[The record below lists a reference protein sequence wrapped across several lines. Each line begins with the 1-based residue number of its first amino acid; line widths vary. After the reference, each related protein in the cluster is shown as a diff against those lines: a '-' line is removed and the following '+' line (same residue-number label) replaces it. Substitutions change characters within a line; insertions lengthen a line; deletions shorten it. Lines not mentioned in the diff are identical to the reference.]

1 MAEISGKKIIAAVA
15 TNSSADKLLFE
26 DKQTQIGAIFG
37 EPDKE
42 NDGGGT
48 PAGTPVSQKDF
59 YWDQI
64 VLVLISA
71 MLGLS
76 FLDISIEFFRGSE
89 VQCYFDI
96 DNFSVSKGNYINSY
110 CYGSLPNAQYYLVF
124 VLITALFVI
133 APHYLWSGYFA
144 AQFDFFFDLIKNLD
158 RLRDTHTGEYNPQ
171 NFERVKKLEEKFK
184 KPRIFL
190 FYLLK
195 LVLQLVFCV
204 IALGVNIWFFD
215 VDDFSVKFDCPRNC
229 AFDGSGNLNCSAPD
243 QKWPLNEQFNCVY
256 NSFRL
261 LDFLHKAMFGLL
273 GMIICVLILG
283 FSWSCLGRH
292 TNELG
297 AKRIADFCFNS
308 CLQPEAFAFTPWT
321 ALLSFQ
327 CRKPKFSR
335 AMKVPSP
342 CKNCCTAIWLWFK
355 RIPHYFNPR
364 IMNDIDFLLMR
375 LFKADSGHG
384 QVFKDIQITKHL
396 YTQNSD
402 DHKRLYLLNK
412 IQSDFLDEQITSKK
426 YVSN

>member
-133 APHYLWSGYFA
+133 APHYLW
-144 AQFDFFFDLIKNLD
+144 L
-158 RLRDTHTGEYNPQ
+158 
-171 NFERVKKLEEKFK
+171 
-184 KPRIFL
+184 
-190 FYLLK
+190 
-195 LVLQLVFCV
+195 
-204 IALGVNIWFFD
+204 
-215 VDDFSVKFDCPRNC
+215 
-229 AFDGSGNLNCSAPD
+229 
-243 QKWPLNEQFNCVY
+243 
-256 NSFRL
+256 
-261 LDFLHKAMFGLL
+261 
-273 GMIICVLILG
+273 
-283 FSWSCLGRH
+283 
-292 TNELG
+292 
-297 AKRIADFCFNS
+297 
-308 CLQPEAFAFTPWT
+308 
-321 ALLSFQ
+321 
-327 CRKPKFSR
+327 
-335 AMKVPSP
+335 
-342 CKNCCTAIWLWFK
+342 
-355 RIPHYFNPR
+355 
-364 IMNDIDFLLMR
+364 
-375 LFKADSGHG
+375 
-384 QVFKDIQITKHL
+384 
-396 YTQNSD
+396 
-402 DHKRLYLLNK
+402 
-412 IQSDFLDEQITSKK
+412 
-426 YVSN
+426 